1 MIHISIAARILC
13 VQLYEFGG
21 SFVISLPP
29 LHCFSVSCP
38 QAAGLELWVVWQ
50 EVRKCFRDRHWDRA
64 CGMEAGRLSRQEHPI
79 QDRSGSEWREF
90 PLKQQNLRSKFTA
103 LVMVLLRDCSLSLS
117 WSEKHSHCGLPWRS
131 QSNFRQ
137 ICRSAQEVWLTSSER
152 VGAPGVGTGPTLQ
165 SGFPYSPML
174 WTWVVAWFFP
184 LWPFEGA

>member
-64 CGMEAGRLSRQEHPI
+64 CGMEAGRLSRQEQRFRTGGALGGRELPPN
-79 QDRSGSEWREF
+79 QPRLGSNVSAPFWGHLMSQMLT
-90 PLKQQNLRSKFTA
+90 PVA
-103 LVMVLLRDCSLSLS
+103 LEMTNSFKSCCGGGAVLGVGEAFLVWGLALAAT
-117 WSEKHSHCGLPWRS
+117 GLP
-131 QSNFRQ
+131 
-137 ICRSAQEVWLTSSER
+137 
-152 VGAPGVGTGPTLQ
+152 
-165 SGFPYSPML
+165 
-174 WTWVVAWFFP
+174 
-184 LWPFEGA
+184 